1 MREGTDPKPHLGG
14 ASPTVREV
22 LDEYLKNRASLAERS
37 RESYRGLV
45 ERYLPDWLDRELK
58 SITPDMVEARH
69 REIKEGVEARGLHSG
84 NATANGVMVALRTL
98 WNYRADRD
106 EAMPASPTRRLKRNW
121 FSVPR
126 RDQLPAFYA
135 AVRGLEHPVARDYPL
150 LLLST
155 GMRRRE
161 AAALTWDDVD
171 MAAKVIKVPA
181 AKTKAKR
188 KLDLPM
194 SDFVYGV
201 FMERQR
207 LGRERYVF
215 PATGA
220 AGFIQEPKFPLR
232 RIVSLIGF
240 GPLGQVDPGNRHAAH
255 GRFCFGIG
263 RLHC

>member
-1 MREGTDPKPHLGG
+1 ME
-14 ASPTVREV
+14 E
-22 LDEYLKNRASLAERS
+22 
-37 RESYRGLV
+37 
-45 ERYLPDWLDRELK
+45 
-58 SITPDMVEARH
+58 
-69 REIKEGVEARGLHSG
+69 VEARGRYSG

-126 RDQLPAFYA
+126 RERYVRADQLPAFYA
-135 AVRGLEHPVARDYPL
+135 AVRGLENPVARDYL
-150 LLLST
+150 LLLLFT
-155 GMRRRE
+155 GLRRRE
-161 AAALTWDDVD
+161 AASLTWDDVD

-181 AKTKAKR
+181 SRTKAKR

-220 AGFIQEPKFPLR
+220 AGFIQELPLR
-232 RIVSLIGF
+232 QVAAASGVAVSAHDLRRTFATVAESAGVT
-240 GPLGQVDPGNRHAAH
+240 PLQLKALVNHAPPRDVTA
-255 GRFCFGIG
+255 GYVQIAVEALRAPAQRAANKMK
-263 RLHC
+263 RLCGVASARAKNVVTMRSPAA